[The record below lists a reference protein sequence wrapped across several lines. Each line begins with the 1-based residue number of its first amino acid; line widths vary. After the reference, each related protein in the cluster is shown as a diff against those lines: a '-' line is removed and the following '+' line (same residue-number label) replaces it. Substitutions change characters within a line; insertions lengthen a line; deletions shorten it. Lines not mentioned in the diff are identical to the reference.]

1 MLTFF
6 GRAAVFVK
14 AEKVRPDLTENK
26 KFNNN
31 NKRFVGVVRFM
42 IKRLENFGKL
52 TSSFH
57 HS

>member
-1 MLTFF
+1 VLTFF

-31 NKRFVGVVRFM
+31 NKRFVGVV
-42 IKRLENFGKL
+42 
-52 TSSFH
+52 S
-57 HS
+57 